1 MKALEKILFV
11 VTDIHGHF
19 RELASALETA
29 GYDRNDPNHLLV
41 VLGDCFDRGRQN
53 REVLEF
59 LEGIERKIIVR
70 GNHEDLLEDVL
81 DSHKIDLI
89 HELNGTEDT
98 ILDFF
103 GKGSIDPHTC
113 RLLPDRFVEDRLKA
127 FLAPMVNYF
136 ETEKH
141 IFVHGW
147 IPVFDKEGLV
157 RNDWR
162 LSGKRVWRRARVT
175 EWPWAYKEGLTQKDK
190 TVVCGHRTTQYGC
203 RFDSGRRETDYSP
216 FYGEG
221 LIALDACTI
230 KSGIVNVAVIK
241 DKVDVNVLPWLSD
254 SYANSNS

>member
-1 MKALEKILFV
+1 MNYAELILFV
-11 VTDIHGHF
+11 VTDVHGHC
-19 RELASALETA
+19 RELKRALETA
-29 GYDRNDPNHLLV
+29 GYDRNDPCHLLV
-41 VLGDCFDRGRQN
+41 VLGDCFDRGREN

-59 LEGIERKIIVR
+59 FEGIERKIMVR

-98 ILDFF
+98 ILAFF
-103 GKGSIDPHTC
+103 GKGAIDPGTF
-113 RLLPDRFVEDRLKA
+113 RLYPDRFVADRLKA
-127 FLAPMVNYF
+127 FLSPMINYF

-175 EWPWAYKEGLTQKDK
+175 EWQWAYQEGLTLKDK
-190 TVVCGHRTTQYGC
+190 IVVCGHRTTQYGR
-203 RFDSGRRETDYSP
+203 RFDPDRRDDDYSP
-216 FYGEG
+216 FFGEG

-230 KSGIVNVAVIK
+230 KSGVVNVAVIK
-241 DKVDVNVLPWLSD
+241 DRVDEAALPWLMRL
-254 SYANSNS
+254 

>member
-1 MKALEKILFV
+1 MKYYVVADPHGFCGYLRRALEEAGFFEDKEPHKLIVCGDVLDRGKEPAETVEFLL
-11 VTDIHGHF
+11 
-19 RELASALETA
+19 ELASKDMLI
-29 GYDRNDPNHLLV
+29 L
-41 VLGDCFDRGRQN
+41 
-53 REVLEF
+53 
-59 LEGIERKIIVR
+59 VR

-98 ILDFF
+98 ILDFY

-113 RLLPDRFVEDRLKA
+113 RLIPDRFVEERLRA

-136 ETEKH
+136 ETEKYV
-141 IFVHGW
+141 FVHGW
-147 IPVFDKEGLV
+147 IPVFDKEGLD

-175 EWPWAYKEGLTQKDK
+175 EWPWAYKEGLTLPHK

-221 LIALDACTI
+221 LIALDACTV
-230 KSGIVNVAVIK
+230 KSGIVNVAVIE
-241 DKVDVNVLPWLSD
+241 DRVDVRVLPWALD
-254 SYANSNS
+254 AKF